1 MSMNSTVSQIPSIL
15 DKSILVGRHQEIFE
29 LVNFLNGKEV
39 NLNAS
44 TKTSGPGPGKIN
56 YKNKK
61 FYLMHAF

>member
-44 TKTSGPGPGKIN
+44 TNASGPGAGKIN
-56 YKNKK
+56 YRNKK